1 VTGDLDLSV
10 NIGDDSAVL
19 LQTSV
24 VAVTINETKLELNAK
39 ELGIGLSLQSS
50 VNHSMLPW
58 DLVYERRMRQL
69 EALEMRLALILALIT
84 PGKMESTFESLMR
97 CER

>member
-1 VTGDLDLSV
+1 MTGDLDLSV

-24 VAVTINETKLELNAK
+24 VAVTIIETKLELNAK

-50 VNHSMLPW
+50 VNHGMLPW

-84 PGKMESTFESLMR
+84 RGKKEFTFESLMR